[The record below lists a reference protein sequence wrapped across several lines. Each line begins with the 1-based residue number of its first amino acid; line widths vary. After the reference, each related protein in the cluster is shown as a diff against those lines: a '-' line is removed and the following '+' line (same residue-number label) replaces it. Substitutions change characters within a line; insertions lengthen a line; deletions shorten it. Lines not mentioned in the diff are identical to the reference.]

1 MSQTCLRYLP
11 VVERSDALLASAEYL
26 SLALADVRGDREAWA
41 RSLAEAFGRVE
52 LRLRA
57 HSKEARAPHGP
68 LSAVDDTRPT
78 LARRADKLRRKQSVL
93 VGQSLFL
100 KLEARLV
107 AESLAFAK
115 AKQRWSSNSRGRAS
129 LPEEPDVEGIRHRA
143 EQFLAC
149 LEKQR
154 EAETIVVQES
164 VNTDIG
170 VGD

>member
-11 VVERSDALLASAEYL
+11 VVTRSDALLASAEYL
-26 SLALADVRGDREAWA
+26 SLALADVRGDHEAWA

-57 HSKEARAPHGP
+57 HRKEARAPHGP

-78 LARRADKLRRKQSVL
+78 LARRADKLLREQSVL
-93 VGQSLFL
+93 VGQALSL

-107 AESLAFAK
+107 ADSLAVAK
-115 AKQRWSSNSRGRAS
+115 TKQRRSSNSRERAS
-129 LPEEPDVEGIRHRA
+129 VRGEPDVQGIHHRA
-143 EQFLAC
+143 EQFLAS

-154 EAETIVVQES
+154 GAETTVVQES